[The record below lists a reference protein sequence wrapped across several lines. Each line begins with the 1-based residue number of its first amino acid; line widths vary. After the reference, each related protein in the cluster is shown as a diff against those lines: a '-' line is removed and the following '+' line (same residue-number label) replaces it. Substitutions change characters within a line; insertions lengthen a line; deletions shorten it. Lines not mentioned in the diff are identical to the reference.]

1 MHISNYASLP
11 YMQNTFPKSLFPF
24 SSQWSKD
31 HWQAARTVLKII
43 LLHWCTITIT
53 QIKLTQDKKDYDW
66 ADGNRWFPV
75 RLLNIIRNK
84 MAPPGDASSTKANEE
99 KGKKTVQSKSSAD
112 EKFKKSIQKR
122 RKVLKDLRRRSTFR
136 RKLIAKEVSFYIVII
151 IIYIYNVFF
160 CMCIHVCQWTILKY

>member
-1 MHISNYASLP
+1 
-11 YMQNTFPKSLFPF
+11 
-24 SSQWSKD
+24 
-31 HWQAARTVLKII
+31 
-43 LLHWCTITIT
+43 
-53 QIKLTQDKKDYDW
+53 
-66 ADGNRWFPV
+66 
-75 RLLNIIRNK
+75 

-160 CMCIHVCQWTILKY
+160 CMCIHVCQ